1 MIYSSINNFKI
12 KELSKLKNKKH
23 RDKQKLFLV
32 EGDHLVKEAYNSGYL
47 KELLLLEGSNFKLDI
62 ETNYITE
69 NVLKYLSNVDAP
81 TGIIGVCEFKD
92 MSLNGSKLLILDSI
106 QDPGNLGTIIRS
118 SVAFNIDTIIIN
130 DKCADIYSDKVIRSS
145 QGMIFKINIV
155 KKNLFDFLKEIK
167 GHIPIY
173 GTKVTGGKELK
184 TLEKISDFAI
194 IMGNEGSG
202 VDPKLLDLCDEYLYI
217 SMNSNCE
224 SLNVGVATSIIL
236 YELTK

>member
-194 IMGNEGSG
+194 IMGNEGNG
-202 VDPKLLDLCDEYLYI
+202 VDSKLLDLCDEYLYI

>member
-92 MSLNGSKLLILDSI
+92 MSLTVN
-106 QDPGNLGTIIRS
+106 IR
-118 SVAFNIDTIIIN
+118 
-130 DKCADIYSDKVIRSS
+130 
-145 QGMIFKINIV
+145 
-155 KKNLFDFLKEIK
+155 
-167 GHIPIY
+167 
-173 GTKVTGGKELK
+173 
-184 TLEKISDFAI
+184 
-194 IMGNEGSG
+194 
-202 VDPKLLDLCDEYLYI
+202 
-217 SMNSNCE
+217 
-224 SLNVGVATSIIL
+224 
-236 YELTK
+236 